1 MLQIVTFPPIFKIP
15 NYPSNLPQRLIFS
28 PNLLRLLFFIF
39 NKNIA
44 RISKIDRTVENMG
57 KIRICR

>member
-28 PNLLRLLFFIF
+28 PNLSFFFIF
-39 NKNIA
+39 NKNVA
-44 RISKIDRTVENMG
+44 RISKIDRTVENVG